1 MFMLVLELVL
11 VCRCLHLLA
20 PGLKGRERV
29 RPEKWE
35 DDSQWGE
42 LVRKVYVRS
51 SASAVGWRIRNWMRT
66 NGVAWLEKYFE
77 DPRLDGDVW
86 WVERVAGK
94 KAL

>member
-42 LVRKVYVRS
+42 LVRKVYVQGC
-51 SASAVGWRIRNWMRT
+51 A
-66 NGVAWLEKYFE
+66 E
-77 DPRLDGDVW
+77 
-86 WVERVAGK
+86 VE
-94 KAL
+94 